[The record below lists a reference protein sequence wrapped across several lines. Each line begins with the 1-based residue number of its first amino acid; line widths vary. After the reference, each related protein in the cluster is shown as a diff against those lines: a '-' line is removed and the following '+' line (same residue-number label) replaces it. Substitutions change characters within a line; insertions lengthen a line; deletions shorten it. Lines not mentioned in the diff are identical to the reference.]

1 MEIKIQSY
9 PKFEIVLEDGVKEE
23 LEERAKELFF
33 DSDQDY
39 MEAFT
44 KRGFELKF
52 CLENR
57 ADTRKGEMQ
66 YLPKIEISRDSSNK
80 GAARQQARSAYL
92 YPWLSTRFEGGQ
104 VIVSMRSRPRLSLE
118 QEK

>member
-57 ADTRKGEMQ
+57 A
-66 YLPKIEISRDSSNK
+66 
-80 GAARQQARSAYL
+80 A
-92 YPWLSTRFEGGQ
+92 FFVGQ
-104 VIVSMRSRPRLSLE
+104 
-118 QEK
+118 